1 MEKLFLQ
8 NMQQSRIF
16 KNQGILLPEFT
27 PSQLLHRENHLRE
40 IASSLKPA
48 LKNLKPQNLLL
59 FGPTGTGKTS
69 SVKLVF
75 SQLQDFSNKIQC
87 IYLNCWGY
95 PTKQAVLSH
104 IAEQLKETLP
114 RRGLADDEIF
124 HRIIE
129 RLKYE
134 KKIAIIALDEIDR
147 LMHKNEVDVLYDL
160 SRADEN
166 HKQIF
171 AIIGITN
178 SPEIYNSLD
187 DRIKSSLGFRDLEF
201 KQYSPQQLKDILK
214 ERARDSLIAGS
225 YSEEVIALCAAN
237 GAKNR
242 GDARIAIETLLQ
254 SAMKADFANKSK
266 IEISDVRDVM
276 DKTSGASLMKNSA
289 SMSENEQ
296 LLLEILKD
304 AKKKGTD
311 LASGEIYEKFN
322 AEKKKQKKEA
332 VSERSIL
339 NYLQLFESARII
351 STELSTDTKSGL
363 GKTRII
369 KLIK

>member
-1 MEKLFLQ
+1 MEKLFSQ

-16 KNQGILLPEFT
+16 KNQGVLLPEFT
-27 PSQLLHRENHLRE
+27 PTVLLHRENELRE
-40 IASSLKPA
+40 VAASLKPA
-48 LKNLKPQNLLL
+48 LKNLKPQNMLL

-75 SQLQDFSNKIQC
+75 SELKEYSNKIQC

-129 RLKYE
+129 RLKFE

-166 HKQIF
+166 HRQIF

-178 SPEIYNSLD
+178 SPEIYHSLD

-201 KQYSPQQLKDILK
+201 RQYSPQQLKDILK
-214 ERARDSLIAGS
+214 ERARESLIAGS
-225 YSEEVIALCAAN
+225 YSEEVIALCAAH
-237 GAKNR
+237 GAKHK
-242 GDARIAIETLLQ
+242 GDARVAIETLLQ
-254 SAMKADFANKSK
+254 SALKADSADKSK
-266 IEISDVRDVM
+266 IEISDVRDVI
-276 DKTSGASLMKNSA
+276 DKTSGASLMKNTA
-289 SMSENEQ
+289 FMGENEL
-296 LLLEILKD
+296 LLLEILKE
-304 AKKKGTD
+304 AKKRGND
-311 LASGEIYEKFN
+311 LTSGEIYEKFN
-322 AEKKKQKKEA
+322 DQKRKQKKEA

-339 NYLQLFESARII
+339 SYLQLFEASRLI
-351 STELSTDTKSGL
+351 STELSTNTKSGL